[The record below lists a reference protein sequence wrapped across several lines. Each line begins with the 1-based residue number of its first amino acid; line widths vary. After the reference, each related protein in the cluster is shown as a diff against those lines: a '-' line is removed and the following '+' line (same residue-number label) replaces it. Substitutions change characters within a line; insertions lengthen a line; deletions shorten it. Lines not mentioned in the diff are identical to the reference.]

1 MEILHTEFMVLDLA
15 QTPTDNERHSRLSLQ
30 YFHECSLHLK
40 QARNVKRKMIDV
52 SKHIYFDDLDC
63 ACPLQPIFN
72 HFIMFSSS
80 YDVWHH
86 IVFHSSFGSVSY
98 HMESK
103 QCEVL
108 AMHVKKKSTLN
119 LLEISQHLQL

>member
-1 MEILHTEFMVLDLA
+1 MVLDLA

-63 ACPLQPIFN
+63 ACPRPAADFQSF
-72 HFIMFSSS
+72 
-80 YDVWHH
+80 HH
-86 IVFHSSFGSVSY
+86 VFLF
-98 HMESK
+98 
-103 QCEVL
+103 L
-108 AMHVKKKSTLN
+108 
-119 LLEISQHLQL
+119 